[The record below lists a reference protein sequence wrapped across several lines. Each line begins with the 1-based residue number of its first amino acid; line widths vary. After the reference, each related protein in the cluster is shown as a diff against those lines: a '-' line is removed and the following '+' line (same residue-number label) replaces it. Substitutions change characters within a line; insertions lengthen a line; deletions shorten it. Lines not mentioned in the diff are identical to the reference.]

1 MAFLIIVGIIIFI
14 GIFIFVNIKIGELH
28 GRAREQILK
37 GSGFSTTELSEKI
50 YGEYEKKHIQQISA
64 DYPNYTEDNFK
75 NILKEYSMKLVNKEQ
90 RNEFSQTVN
99 EKMQNDSK
107 LEKLKEMEFKRI
119 NITKYKNP
127 DFNAIAV
134 FSDSKDEYNMY
145 LIGKIENNYIALDNY
160 RIQKGQMEG
169 F

>member
-1 MAFLIIVGIIIFI
+1 
-14 GIFIFVNIKIGELH
+14 
-28 GRAREQILK
+28 
-37 GSGFSTTELSEKI
+37 
-50 YGEYEKKHIQQISA
+50 
-64 DYPNYTEDNFK
+64 
-75 NILKEYSMKLVNKEQ
+75 
-90 RNEFSQTVN
+90 
-99 EKMQNDSK
+99 MQNDSK